1 MYLYIYV
8 CVKAE
13 TFNYTYS
20 SVLLA
25 VDSENQTRN
34 KVISIFYWQEAGGLK
49 FAFEQKWY
57 MWQVRVGNTPVVADW

>member
-1 MYLYIYV
+1 MCV

-34 KVISIFYWQEAGGLK
+34 KVISIFY
-49 FAFEQKWY
+49 
-57 MWQVRVGNTPVVADW
+57 